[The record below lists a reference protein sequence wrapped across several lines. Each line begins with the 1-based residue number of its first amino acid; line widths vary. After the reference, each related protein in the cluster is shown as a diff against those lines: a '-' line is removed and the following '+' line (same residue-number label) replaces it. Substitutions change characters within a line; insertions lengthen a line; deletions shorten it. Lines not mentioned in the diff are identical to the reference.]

1 MHKSTFPPLSLLK
14 EVQGSEEVQAVKVT
28 VDSELQQIV
37 LRDVQEVLKDIN
49 TLRCMIVAHSF

>member
-28 VDSELQQIV
+28 VDSELQQII
-37 LRDVQEVLKDIN
+37 LRDVQEVLKDIK
-49 TLRCMIVAHSF
+49 TLFCMIVAHSF